1 MMFDSHFV
9 CSNCSPLA
17 FVHLFSHSVK
27 LSHYVDWFMWQ
38 AVADHLQ
45 HFFEFGDSFGFWME
59 LVIGLQH
66 RAPDMVVNGSGA
78 SGGH

>member
-27 LSHYVDWFMWQ
+27 LSHYVDRFMWQ

-45 HFFEFGDSFGFWME
+45 RFFEFGE
-59 LVIGLQH
+59 
-66 RAPDMVVNGSGA
+66 
-78 SGGH
+78 